1 MKITK
6 RKVLYTVYAVLA
18 VLIIINQ
25 VQKYRHKTMDAEIA
39 QIDNGTAVLY
49 ALDETGDY
57 VQTESGST
65 AYSVDSS
72 QLPGDA
78 QVGDVVTVTYV
89 ASGMREGNSDQFDA
103 VISIEKKS

>member
-25 VQKYRHKTMDAEIA
+25 VQKYGHKTMDAEIA
-39 QIDNGTAVLY
+39 QIENGTAVLF
-49 ALDETGDY
+49 ALEETGDY
-57 VQTESGST
+57 VQTEAGPT

-78 QVGDVVTVTYV
+78 QVGDIVTVTYV
-89 ASGMREGNSDQFDA
+89 ASGMREGSSGEFDA
-103 VISIEKKS
+103 VIAIEKK